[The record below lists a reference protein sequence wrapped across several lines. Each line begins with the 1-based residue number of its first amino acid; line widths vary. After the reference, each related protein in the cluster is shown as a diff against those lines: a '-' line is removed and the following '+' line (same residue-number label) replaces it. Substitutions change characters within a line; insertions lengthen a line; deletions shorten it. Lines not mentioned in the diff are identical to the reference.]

1 MHDSE
6 LVEVYSAQDDVQA
19 HGLANLLEQEGIRAR
34 VVDAANGQLPMGE
47 PWNPRIWVFRE
58 DEPRARE
65 IILAFEETRT
75 AQLKDPL
82 PVAPAWICPACGSEV
97 DGDCE
102 VCWNCGHSREE
113 ETPPS

>member
-47 PWNPRIWVFRE
+47 PWNPRIWVFKD

-65 IILAFEETRT
+65 IILDFEKTRAAE
-75 AQLKDPL
+75 AQSPP
-82 PVAPAWICPACGSEV
+82 PVGPPWICPNCNSEV
-97 DGDCE
+97 DGDCD
-102 VCWNCGHSREE
+102 VCWNCERARDESP
-113 ETPPS
+113 TP